1 MKNTF
6 IGRGGFTLIE
16 LLVVVLI
23 IGILAAIALPQY
35 RVAVAK
41 SRVANLVVLMKSIY
55 NAKEVYLMNNSE
67 LTDIDALDISVPHT
81 SASYEEENHRIIL
94 EGVPGTSDGKMI
106 VESRWPNVYAG
117 VAGRCGITIDMT
129 KNSETDEARMYCY
142 VKANSANGGTCGLPV
157 CKSMQG
163 AGGGGYPSDNAMGGY
178 VYRINAL

>member
-1 MKNTF
+1 MKNNK
-6 IGRGGFTLIE
+6 GGFTLIE

-35 RVAVAK
+35 RIAVAK
-41 SRVANLVVLMKSIY
+41 SRVANIVVLMKSIY

-67 LTDIDALDISVPHT
+67 LTDIDALDISIPHT
-81 SASYEEENHRIIL
+81 SASYDEEHHRIIL
-94 EGVPGTSDGKMI
+94 EGVPGTADGKMV
-106 VESRWPNVYAG
+106 VETRKPNVYAG

-129 KNSETDEARMYCY
+129 KHSETDETRMYCY
-142 VKANSANGGTCGLPV
+142 VKADSANGGTCGVPV

-163 AGGGGYPSDNAMGGY
+163 AGGGGYSKDDVMGGY